1 MSFSSDYPDLDSI
14 ISGATGGGR
23 DLSAVQVLVF
33 PEDSRLYAIEARS
46 VVAIKTKES

>member
-23 DLSAVQVLVF
+23 DPSAVQVLVF